1 MTENVCFSLL
11 KTATQQ
17 IIQSAGFEAANS
29 RSIDALADVFGK
41 YIELLGCTASAY
53 ANLNGRAM
61 SNSRDVM
68 EALTEVAVDPDSL
81 KIWLEEECKSL
92 LPCWSAQSDP
102 GRLLQDVVHG
112 GTPNYEDMIEY
123 QFGHVQPFELPSDES
138 LPSSPILPKEHDL
151 PDYIPHYLPPFP
163 ETKDDTVMEEAE
175 LLEKQ
180 QKEQQQQLQLQ
191 IQKKKDL
198 PLPVIVKHR
207 KKPIENPFTHIIP
220 FDESNLASATK
231 SEVEDEKPLSL
242 FFNPSS
248 TKRLS
253 EHDQEAAQLLKRYK
267 TTVAPLKQALSDLD
281 VPHYKL
287 AEGLKPHEKE
297 ELFRSQTQ
305 DAATPGSYMFN
316 KDHGVFDEI
325 VLRMAEPLISSK
337 LTTPNLSFDVAIAT
351 NGTNTAP
358 ATPNSASVAHP
369 MLDYIPGS
377 PDSKLMSRSMLAA
390 LAGVSKKG
398 KQPFGK
404 LGRSSVSSHTISK
417 HSVDINAIKTGES
430 KYLMKKKRMLAEQQA
445 MEERQR
451 MLEQQLKENPN
462 ATLAELEAL
471 YPPPNAL
478 PTPTTS
484 NPSLPPPPS
493 SSLPSSSSKTLPSS
507 TPAVHSVPASSALP
521 PSPAPLA
528 TPSSSSSSGPISLS
542 SFSSSTPSQEKKP
555 KKPTPK
561 LTLNF
566 PQTMHD
572 DHSNTSP
579 STPKIRFKIKPPNH
593 STEPSPTSN
602 TTISHT
608 SLVTKPTT
616 KIIKTTKPVE
626 SAYPK
631 LLSNHSSSSGNYS
644 EEIRCICENPTVDYG
659 TFMIACDR
667 CSVWFHGSCVGIA
680 ESDQVEEWY
689 CKRCRRSM

>member
-1 MTENVCFSLL
+1 MTDNVCFSLL

-29 RSIDALADVFGK
+29 RSIDALADVFGR

-53 ANLNGRAM
+53 ANLNGRTM

-68 EALTEVAVDPDSL
+68 EALTEVAIDPDNL
-81 KIWLEEECKSL
+81 KIWLEEEGKSL
-92 LPCWSAQSDP
+92 SPCWSAQSDP
-102 GRLLQDVVHG
+102 GRLLQDVVSG
-112 GTPNYEDMIEY
+112 GMPHYEDMMEY
-123 QFGHVQPFELPSDES
+123 MFGHVQPFELPSDEP
-138 LPSSPILPKEHDL
+138 LPDSPSESKQHDL
-151 PDYIPHYLPPFP
+151 PDYIPGYFPPFP

-180 QKEQQQQLQLQ
+180 QKEQQELQLQLQ
-191 IQKKKDL
+191 KKKKDL

-220 FDESNLASATK
+220 FDESNLASAEK
-231 SEVEDEKPLSL
+231 SEIEDEKPLSL
-242 FFNPSS
+242 SFDHTAP
-248 TKRLS
+248 KRLT
-253 EHDQEAAQLLKRYK
+253 EHDQEEHIRLLKRYK
-267 TTVAPLKQALSDLD
+267 TTVEPLKRALGQLE

-297 ELFRSQTQ
+297 ALFRAQTQ

-316 KDHGVFDEI
+316 KDNGVFDEI

-337 LTTPNLSFDVAIAT
+337 LTAPNLSFDVAIANPST
-351 NGTNTAP
+351 TAP
-358 ATPNSASVAHP
+358 ATPSTSAPHP

-398 KQPFGK
+398 KPFGK
-404 LGRSSVSSHTISK
+404 LGKSMSSHTISK

-451 MLEQQLKENPN
+451 MLEQQLKENPHL
-462 ATLAELEAL
+462 TMAELEAL
-471 YPPPNAL
+471 HPPVNSLPMAPPPSTSDNISQSSKSI
-478 PTPTTS
+478 PNSTIHTTTTITNTPLSSST
-484 NPSLPPPPS
+484 PS
-493 SSLPSSSSKTLPSS
+493 SSLP
-507 TPAVHSVPASSALP
+507 AP
-521 PSPAPLA
+521 P
-528 TPSSSSSSGPISLS
+528 SSGPISLS
-542 SFSSSTPSQEKKP
+542 SLSLSTPSHHEKKP

-566 PQTMHD
+566 PQTSSSTLD
-572 DHSNTSP
+572 DSNTSSP
-579 STPKIRFKIKPPNH
+579 STPKIRFKIKPPNQT
-593 STEPSPTSN
+593 TESSATAN
-602 TTISHT
+602 TTITHT
-608 SLVTKPTT
+608 SPAKIVKPPTPAKPTESP
-616 KIIKTTKPVE
+616 ISYQKP
-626 SAYPK
+626 S
-631 LLSNHSSSSGNYS
+631 LLPPHNTGGYS